1 MSRDLI
7 LRGGRVLRFGAE
19 RPELLDIRIAPSGR
33 IEAISASLPAPAGA
47 TLQELGGQ
55 LVVPALV
62 DMHQHLDKSRTRAL
76 VSNPSGTL
84 SGASMAYKALAPNI
98 KQDQMIARAM
108 RTIEA
113 CSAYGT
119 TAIRSHTNIDPQ
131 SELRGIEAMIAVR
144 ERSAGRMRIQIVA
157 HVTSEATS
165 MFAESKDWLRGA
177 VSLGVD
183 VIGGVPAFSDRP
195 TEFMKLLFE
204 MADWSGLPLD
214 MHIDEHL
221 DGTRVVFDDLIAMT
235 RAYGMSGRVV
245 AGHCSAMSALPP
257 GEAERVIS
265 SLRDAGIG
273 VVTLPAASLF
283 LQGRDASRLVPRG
296 LTRVKELMD
305 AGVAVAAASDNIQ
318 DPFVPSGSGDL
329 LEIARWT
336 VLAGQLGMNDLRKA
350 FEMVSSVPA
359 ALMGFGSDWGIREGA
374 RADLLIGDAASVEDL
389 VAGGALQR
397 QVMLNGRVVASTVV
411 ARHTE
416 ELSDPVGD
424 RT

>member
-1 MSRDLI
+1 MRRDLI

-19 RPELLDIRIAPSGR
+19 RPELMDIKIAASGR
-33 IEAISASLPAPAGA
+33 IEAIGASLAVPD
-47 TLQELGGQ
+47 TVEIRELGGQ
-55 LVVPALV
+55 LVVPGLI

-84 SGASMAYKALAPNI
+84 SGASMAYQALAPSI
-98 KQDQMIARAM
+98 TQEQMISRAL

-113 CSAYGT
+113 CSAHGT
-119 TAIRSHTNIDPQ
+119 VAIRSHTNIDPQ

-144 ERSAGRMRIQIVA
+144 ERSARLMRVQVVA
-157 HVTSEATS
+157 HVTSNATS
-165 MFAESKDWLRGA
+165 MFLESKEWLRGA

-183 VIGGVPAFSDRP
+183 VIGGVPAYSDRP
-195 TEFMKLLFE
+195 TEFMKVLFE
-204 MADWSGLPLD
+204 TADRSGLPLD

-221 DGTRVVFDDLIAMT
+221 DDTRVLFDSLVAMT

-245 AGHCSAMSALPP
+245 AGHCSALSALPR
-257 GEAERVIS
+257 GEADRIIDA
-265 SLRDAGIG
+265 LRDAGIG
-273 VVTLPAASLF
+273 VVTLPAANLF
-283 LQGRDASRLVPRG
+283 LQGRDAARLTPRG

-336 VLAGQLGMNDLRKA
+336 VLAGQLGLDDLGKA
-350 FEMVSSVPA
+350 FDMVSRVPA
-359 ALMGFGSDWGIREGA
+359 GLMGLGSDWGIREGA

-389 VAGGALQR
+389 VAGGALRR
-397 QVMLNGRVVASTVV
+397 QVMVGGRIAASTVQTRD
-411 ARHTE
+411 AE
-416 ELSDPVGD
+416 EISSAH
-424 RT
+424 

>member
-1 MSRDLI
+1 MRRDLI

-19 RPELLDIRIAPSGR
+19 QPELVDIRIGTNGR
-33 IEAISASLPAPAGA
+33 IEAIGPSLPVPDAAA
-47 TLQELGGQ
+47 IKELGGQ

-84 SGASMAYKALAPNI
+84 SGASKAYQALAPSI
-98 KQDQMIARAM
+98 TQDQMIERAL
-108 RTIEA
+108 RTIET
-113 CSAYGT
+113 CSAHGT
-119 TAIRSHTNIDPQ
+119 VAIRSHTNIDPQ

-144 ERSAGRMRIQIVA
+144 ERSTSLMRIQVVA
-157 HVTSEATS
+157 HLTSNATS
-165 MFAESKDWLRGA
+165 MFTEGKDWLRGA
-177 VSLGVD
+177 ASLGVD
-183 VIGGVPAFSDRP
+183 VIGGVPAYSDRP

-204 MADWSGLPLD
+204 TADRTGLPLD

-221 DGTRVVFDDLIAMT
+221 DDTRLLFDNLVALT

-245 AGHCSAMSALPP
+245 AGHCSALSALPP
-257 GEAERVIS
+257 REAERIIDA
-265 SLRDAGIG
+265 LRDAGIG
-273 VVTLPAASLF
+273 VVTLPAANLF
-283 LQGRDASRLVPRG
+283 LQGRDAQRLAPRG

-336 VLAGQLGMNDLRKA
+336 VLAGQLGLNDLRKA
-350 FEMVSSVPA
+350 FDMVSTVPA
-359 ALMGFGSDWGIREGA
+359 GLMGLGSDWGIREGA

-389 VAGGALQR
+389 VAGGALRR
-397 QVMLNGRVVASTVV
+397 QVMVGGRVVASTSLTRD
-411 ARHTE
+411 AE
-416 ELSDPVGD
+416 EFPGAC
-424 RT
+424 